1 MARKTPSRR
10 ATPRQVRRIR
20 IDRDVVL
27 LDFDL
32 KDQIASLSC
41 HLGEEGVFA
50 FLLTGDYTILAK
62 YVIKR
67 FLRHMRVERRRD
79 LDMREIHLT
88 AYDLE
93 GVETNAGIICRRI
106 VEEYQ
111 VDRLADLLSG
121 TAQRRDCLLI
131 IWNEDIPP
139 ARLQPI
145 TQAFDQEVPRELLPL
160 IRDRSRLFIV
170 FWAYPDA
177 TVSGPFQVIPPIW
190 FDPSKVIHEVIQ
202 WFRYRLSLAG
212 VPNDR
217 IEGGIK
223 RLQEKLPGTRYIPR
237 AIYLLMTE
245 VLDGL

>member
-1 MARKTPSRR
+1 M
-10 ATPRQVRRIR
+10 
-20 IDRDVVL
+20 
-27 LDFDL
+27 
-32 KDQIASLSC
+32 
-41 HLGEEGVFA
+41 
-50 FLLTGDYTILAK
+50 

-106 VEEYQ
+106 AEEYQ

-121 TAQRRDCLLI
+121 TAQRSDYLLI
-131 IWNEDIPP
+131 IWNEGIPP

-145 TQAFDQEVPRELLPL
+145 TQAFDQEVRRELLPL
-160 IRDRSRLFIV
+160 IRDHSRLFIV
-170 FWAYPDA
+170 FWAHPDA
-177 TVSGPFQVIPPIW
+177 AVSGPFQVIPPIR
-190 FDPSKVIHEVIQ
+190 FNHSEVIQ
-202 WFRYRLSLAG
+202 WFRYRLSLEG
-212 VPNDR
+212 VPNDH

-223 RLQEKLPGTRYIPR
+223 RLQEKLPGTRDIPR

-245 VLDGL
+245 VLNEL